1 MKTYVVLAVF
11 AAAACTAT
19 PAPQPPEPP
28 SPAPTVAA
36 APTPPQKPAHPDLT
50 GVWGYNSRGVQA
62 DAKGNAFTNFP
73 ARNGSLVNFETDFAV
88 LERADENMPLYKP
101 EHWELIRQKD
111 YYGMAE
117 EPTFSCLPAG
127 VPRMGPPQ
135 RIVQDGQTLIF
146 LYTGAADTFR
156 IIPTDGRK
164 LADEQLGDIT
174 WKGYSSAT
182 WEGDKLVI
190 TSKAFNDASWLG
202 WAGWVHSMDMV
213 VTETMWREG
222 NNLHWIAKVEDPM
235 FLEPWIT
242 DPVVRARSTDPNV
255 FFWESPPC
263 EEHDLEH
270 IVDKQ
275 VRG

>member
-1 MKTYVVLAVF
+1 MKTSTAILLALGVSACASAPATPPAPPPPTT
-11 AAAACTAT
+11 AAA
-19 PAPQPPEPP
+19 QPP
-28 SPAPTVAA
+28 A
-36 APTPPQKPAHPDLT
+36 APLKPAHPDLT
-50 GVWGYNSRGVQA
+50 GVWGYNSRGIQA
-62 DAKGNAFTNFP
+62 DAQGNAFANFP
-73 ARNGSLVNFETDFAV
+73 ARDGSVVNFETDFAV

-111 YYGMAE
+111 YYGIGE
-117 EPTFSCLPAG
+117 DPVFSCRPAG

-135 RIVQDGQTLIF
+135 RIVQDGDTLIF

-156 IIPTDGRK
+156 IIPTDGRE
-164 LADEQLGDIT
+164 LTQEQLGDIT
-174 WKGYSSAT
+174 WKGYSTAK
-182 WEGDKLVI
+182 WEGEKLVI

-235 FLEPWIT
+235 LLQPWIT
-242 DPVVRARSTDPNV
+242 DPIVRARSTDPKV

-263 EEHDLEH
+263 DEQDLEH
-270 IVDKQ
+270 IVDKD